1 MTASPAAGGR
11 RTGRSE
17 RTGRS
22 HGGGRARGGGRT
34 TGLQAAQVH
43 AKGSGVG
50 RRGRVGGGQA
60 KSPVAANDVVISRRN
75 TAKRSRSDILSTVN
89 FDN

>member
-11 RTGRSE
+11 GSGRGE
-17 RTGRS
+17 RPGRLR
-22 HGGGRARGGGRT
+22 GGGRARGGRT
-34 TGLQAAQVH
+34 TGLRAAQVH
-43 AKGSGVG
+43 AKGSGFG

-60 KSPVAANDVVISRRN
+60 KSPAAANDVVILRRN
-75 TAKRSRSDILSTVN
+75 TAKRSRSDFLSTLN

>member
-11 RTGRSE
+11 RTGRGE

-22 HGGGRARGGGRT
+22 RGGGRARGGGRT
-34 TGLQAAQVH
+34 TELRAAQVH

-60 KSPVAANDVVISRRN
+60 KSPAAANDAVISRRN